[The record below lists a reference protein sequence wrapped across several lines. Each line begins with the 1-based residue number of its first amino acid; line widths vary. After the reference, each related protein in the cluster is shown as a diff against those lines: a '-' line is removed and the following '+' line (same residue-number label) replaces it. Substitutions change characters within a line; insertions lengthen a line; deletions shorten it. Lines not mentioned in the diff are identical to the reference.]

1 MGDIDDPS
9 TVIVIG
15 NPGAGILSHQF
26 LKKGAK
32 QLVLFEPNT
41 KIRTHLEVYLLLLL
55 SLELCFIISIANYR
69 AFTKIILC
77 TSLPKCCSVQLG
89 ILKTPSTP
97 YSPY

>member
-41 KIRTHLEVYLLLLL
+41 KIRTHLEVCY
-55 SLELCFIISIANYR
+55 FY
-69 AFTKIILC
+69 
-77 TSLPKCCSVQLG
+77 
-89 ILKTPSTP
+89 
-97 YSPY
+97 